1 MFADTIYFTHGA
13 GKTVYVKCRILMKLE
28 SLLENVSFLKVEII
42 YSFVI
47 KEEKNEEV
55 LVNFAVTGADHGL

>member
-1 MFADTIYFTHGA
+1 
-13 GKTVYVKCRILMKLE
+13 MKLE
-28 SLLENVSFLKVEII
+28 SLLENVSFLMAEII